1 MSEVLTI
8 PAERFAGPPATRYVV
23 PDSDVPAQSPN
34 PHGRAGYPDGT
45 VKSKAES
52 LARLCRKMTP
62 DVVELLH
69 TIIKG
74 EHPDANVSDQ
84 LKAAQLVLDRGY
96 GRAVSVVEMS
106 VTTQPR
112 ELKALTR
119 EELIRLAN
127 GEVLSL
133 PVTVDGEVITV
144 EQTVSD

>member
-1 MSEVLTI
+1 ME
-8 PAERFAGPPATRYVV
+8 AEIKRFPGPEATRFAVA
-23 PDSDVPAQSPN
+23 DSEPQKFPGQQY
-34 PHGRAGYPDGT
+34 GRGGYPDGT
-45 VKSKAES
+45 VRQKAES
-52 LARLCRKMTP
+52 LALMCRKMTP

-74 EHPDANVSDQ
+74 DHPDANVSDQ